1 MSDLALPWPALLAMG
16 LALASFVGV
25 LAARWPA
32 ALADSPAPTA
42 TDLLARLCRPPSHCP
57 HCHTRLRIYELIPV
71 LSWLAQRGRC
81 RHCQAPLGMGDT
93 LLELTG
99 AALALLLGWRH
110 GADGLGLAAGLLFAF
125 TLLALAWLDARS
137 LWLPDALTLPL
148 LWAGLLYTSLR
159 APAALPEHVWA
170 AALGY
175 GLLAGLNA
183 IHLVLRRRH
192 GLGGGDAKL
201 LAALGAWLGLWALP
215 QILTLAALAG
225 LIWALFTRQRAL
237 AFGPWLAAAGLAG
250 WLWPGFTLL

>member
-42 TDLLARLCRPPSHCP
+42 ADLLARLCRPPSHCP

-110 GADGLGLAAGLLFAF
+110 GADGLGLAAGLLC
-125 TLLALAWLDARS
+125 
-137 LWLPDALTLPL
+137 
-148 LWAGLLYTSLR
+148 
-159 APAALPEHVWA
+159 
-170 AALGY
+170 
-175 GLLAGLNA
+175 
-183 IHLVLRRRH
+183 
-192 GLGGGDAKL
+192 
-201 LAALGAWLGLWALP
+201 
-215 QILTLAALAG
+215 
-225 LIWALFTRQRAL
+225 
-237 AFGPWLAAAGLAG
+237 
-250 WLWPGFTLL
+250 